1 MRGYLR
7 KTARRKKIEEM
18 IERHPNSKVP
28 KSAIEKGE
36 EKHEKDSYAFTG
48 ISPLVGFK
56 VAFIR

>member
-1 MRGYLR
+1 LR

-28 KSAIEKGE
+28 KSTIEKGE